1 MTKRNFKLV
10 RNKKIKVTD
19 KKLLLLKIKNL
30 EINMR
35 DILIDNFFLK
45 EFNFFINYIS
55 NNYSNL

>member
-45 EFNFFINYIS
+45 EFNFFINS
-55 NNYSNL
+55 